1 MFIGWGL
8 FFHPRV
14 PSLLGAFAFAVCAA
28 DVVSIVN
35 RSHWLEWVAVPLLL
49 VFVAQLSYGAWRL
62 APSRS
67 PSAGQPDAG
76 GRRAATSAGCTLGGV
91 LFAAGALA

>member
-49 VFVAQLSYGAWRL
+49 VFVAQLPYGAWRL

-67 PSAGQPDAG
+67 PSAG
-76 GRRAATSAGCTLGGV
+76 
-91 LFAAGALA
+91 

>member
-1 MFIGWGL
+1 MRARFIRLRWRAFFLRLRMAEGFSKNSL
-8 FFHPRV
+8 FFHSRI

-49 VFVAQLSYGAWRL
+49 VFVAQLSYGAWKL
-62 APSRS
+62 APSRQ
-67 PSAGQPDAG
+67 PSAG
-76 GRRAATSAGCTLGGV
+76 
-91 LFAAGALA
+91 